1 MGAFVLSDC
10 KELKDIYSYAIEPP
24 VLTEESLIG
33 LNLPSVQ
40 LHVYP
45 EAMQKYMNAPYWQ
58 LILHG
63 DDLTGEEP
71 RAIATPELQT
81 RQLSWSYQHDGTLHI
96 ESLSE
101 AKMEVA
107 LYSTDGLR
115 LATLELAPHATAQ
128 IALPTAGVYLLR
140 STSALTSSVE
150 RVML

>member
-1 MGAFVLSDC
+1 M
-10 KELKDIYSYAIEPP
+10 
-24 VLTEESLIG
+24 G
-33 LNLPSVQ
+33 LNLPSVR

-71 RAIATPELQT
+71 RAIASPELQT
-81 RQLSWSYQHDGTLHI
+81 TQLSWSYQHDGTLHL
-96 ESLSE
+96 ESLS
-101 AKMEVA
+101 ATTMEVA

-128 IALPTAGVYLLR
+128 LTLPTAGIYILR
-140 STSALTSSVE
+140 STSIHGTRTE
-150 RVML
+150 RIIL